1 MEALVVYRVFM
12 ILYGR
17 AGRVSVNS
25 LKNELGMSR
34 STANRYMKKM
44 INAGLV
50 HHPAR
55 GRYMPTFD
63 VEFLNGFARF
73 INPMEYYSY
82 HQTGTIANI
91 DGIPF

>member
-1 MEALVVYRVFM
+1 MEALVVYRIFM

-25 LKNELGMSR
+25 LRKELDMSR

-44 INAGLV
+44 IDAGLV

-73 INPMEYYSY
+73 INPMEYYTY
-82 HQTGTIANI
+82 HQLGSISNI
-91 DGIPF
+91 EQIPF